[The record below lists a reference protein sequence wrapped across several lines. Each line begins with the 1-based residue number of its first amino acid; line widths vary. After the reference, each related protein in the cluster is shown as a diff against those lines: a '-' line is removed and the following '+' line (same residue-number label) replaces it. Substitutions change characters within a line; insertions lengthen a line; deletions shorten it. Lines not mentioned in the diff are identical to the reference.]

1 VWRVGH
7 VSDPFNHVPL
17 SHCHWAHR
25 FDNPRLDGGPSYR
38 TLYCAEHRE
47 TCFGEVFKKF
57 ASDVKTAFDQARSS
71 GRPLD
76 EFLRNEIDASALA
89 DKAIGHSRIQILE
102 GNLVPLDDPGV
113 RRRLE
118 IRHWELLQKHGFNFL
133 DISAAR
139 SNHRNIT
146 KEIGRTL
153 FEEGAAGIIYGSNF
167 DNRTCIA
174 LFESRAVLEPLA
186 KPEPLVDLVDE
197 IQAVLSKLDIVIKAV

>member
-1 VWRVGH
+1 MGH
-7 VSDPFNHVPL
+7 ISDPFGFVPL
-17 SHCHWAHR
+17 DQCEWLHR
-25 FDNPRLDGGPSYR
+25 FDNPRPDDGPVYR

-47 TCFGEVFKKF
+47 TCYGEVFKEF
-57 ASDVKTAFDQARSS
+57 ARDVKTAIDLARTS

-76 EFLRNEIDASALA
+76 ELLRSEIGISSLG
-89 DKAIGHSRIQILE
+89 DKAIGRGRIHILE
-102 GNLVPLDDPGV
+102 GNLVYLDDPGV

-118 IRHWELLQKHGFNFL
+118 VRHWELLQEHELKFL

-139 SNHRNIT
+139 SNFRSIT

-197 IQAVLSKLDIVIKAV
+197 IQAVLSKLDIVIKIA